1 MSKRNLR
8 RFALAATCLAATT
21 LCALPAQLHAAPAAN
36 AGKTRTYY
44 VAADEV

>member
-1 MSKRNLR
+1 MNDRGFTRIAQGAICMVASI
-8 RFALAATCLAATT
+8 